1 MTDKLS
7 ELRQTINQLDDEIL
21 ALVRRRMLLA
31 ADVIAAKNGGA
42 AYRPGRCL
50 LYTSDAADE

>member
-21 ALVRRRMLLA
+21 ALVGAGWCWLL
-31 ADVIAAKNGGA
+31 
-42 AYRPGRCL
+42 
-50 LYTSDAADE
+50 T

>member
-21 ALVRRRMLLA
+21 ALVRRRMVLA
-31 ADVIAAKNGGA
+31 LSLIHI
-42 AYRPGRCL
+42 
-50 LYTSDAADE
+50 

>member
-21 ALVRRRMLLA
+21 ALVQRRMILA
-31 ADVIAAKNGGA
+31 GDVIAAKNGGSAIARA
-42 AYRPGRCL
+42 ARPK
-50 LYTSDAADE
+50 